1 MLTGIGKGTLIK
13 NFNNSIQPPFTMNH
27 NNDLTVN
34 GGFFMLQKARKRLFS
49 IYFKI
54 KI

>member
-1 MLTGIGKGTLIK
+1 MGIGKGTLTK
-13 NFNNSIQPPFTMNH
+13 SFNNSIQPPFTRNH

-34 GGFFMLQKARKRLFS
+34 GGFSMLRKARERLFS
-49 IYFKI
+49 IYFKL